1 VARYRFSSLPPIK
14 AFSADGTP
22 ISDPPDYVAKARR
35 EIMRWERAKRGAIG
49 KLGDAALSPAA
60 MLTERVVPSWLRESS
75 AFVIEKTLRLA
86 AYASALSV
94 DEKAAVR
101 AHGRLVLERHSV
113 GEELN
118 VCEKRAKKHWSDH
131 CKYGAA
137 QGAAMGLAGVTGF
150 LADVP
155 LIISVVI
162 REIRMIGLS
171 FGYRV
176 TTPMEV
182 DYVLHILRMASSVD
196 DDARAE
202 SLAALKKIEARA
214 RLEKQHRKRRGA
226 KDLPKVRYLVSL
238 EQYSRSL
245 AMQMIRRGLL
255 HFVPLAGVITGASFN
270 AAYAHDVGRAAFMCY
285 RRRFLEDLT
294 SE

>member
-1 VARYRFSSLPPIK
+1 
-14 AFSADGTP
+14 
-22 ISDPPDYVAKARR
+22 
-35 EIMRWERAKRGAIG
+35 MRWERAKRGAIG